1 MQEKKICMSENSQSG
16 KLLRQELVS
25 YLETENGFV
34 RKTIER
40 VFYADGKYVD
50 SLYSTP
56 ITCLDENGHGNRVT
70 GRS

>member
-1 MQEKKICMSENSQSG
+1 MQEKKICMSEDSQNG

-40 VFYADGKYVD
+40 VFYGDGDYVD
-50 SLYSTP
+50 SLNSTP
-56 ITCLDENGHGNRVT
+56 ITFVDEKDTSRFH
-70 GRS
+70 